1 MSDKNGKDISRRQF
15 LNYALMGTGGFL
27 AAGILSP
34 MLRFA
39 IDPALKTSDV
49 GDMVAVG
56 NVEDFGSEPK
66 RVDFKV
72 HTVDGWYESESVKSA
87 WVQVTEDGEILA
99 LSPICKHLGCTV
111 NWNTSPEHP
120 DMFYCPC
127 HDGLYYKNG
136 VNVPNTPPL
145 AALDAYETQVKDGKL
160 YLGALK
166 PNPNEGGA

>member
-1 MSDKNGKDISRRQF
+1 MSDNKGKDISRRQF

-39 IDPALKTSDV
+39 IDPALKTGGM

-56 NVEDFGSEPK
+56 DVSEFGSEPK

-72 HTVDGWYESESVKSA
+72 HTVDGWYETESPKSA

-111 NWNTSPEHP
+111 NWNTGPNQNE
-120 DMFYCPC
+120 FYCPC
-127 HDGLYYKNG
+127 HDGRYYKNG

-145 AALDAYETQVKDGKL
+145 APLDAYEAKVVDGKL
-160 YLGALK
+160 YLGKLL
-166 PNPNEGGA
+166 PNPNKEGA